1 MATKRLQN
9 VSISATA
16 PTPLAP
22 PIQVVFRFEY
32 TIDELPELV
41 PGSKFEATVEV
52 SIDVS
57 GTTTFAQAY
66 QSARTQAESIL
77 AAQGLGGHTV
87 AGG

>member
-1 MATKRLQN
+1 MATKRLRN
-9 VSISATA
+9 ISISATA

-22 PIQVVFRFEY
+22 PLQVDFRFEY

-41 PGSKFEATVEV
+41 PGSKFEASVVV
-52 SIDVS
+52 SVNVA

>member
-1 MATKRLQN
+1 MATKRLRN
-9 VSISATA
+9 ITLSATA

-22 PIQVVFRFEY
+22 PIQVDFRFEY

-41 PGSKFEATVEV
+41 PGAKFEASVMV
-52 SIDVS
+52 SVNVS
-57 GTTTFAQAY
+57 GTMTFAQAY
-66 QSARTQAESIL
+66 NNARTQAEAIL